1 MGKHI
6 ILIGFMGAGKTTIGQ
21 TLARRLNRPLF
32 DTDQLIE
39 EQAGMS
45 VSRIFEKYG
54 EEEFRRLETETIR
67 SMIFVEEDWVL
78 SVGGGLPLRE
88 ENRRLLK
95 QAGTVVYLRVRSGTV
110 LERLKGDTTRPLL
123 QGGDVKAKV
132 EKLLSYRSPIY
143 EEAAHVTVDVDGK
156 PPDEIGEE
164 ILRQD
169 SL

>member
-45 VSRIFEKYG
+45 VSQIFEKYG

>member
-67 SMIFVEEDWVL
+67 SMIFAEEDWVL

-123 QGGDVKAKV
+123 QGGDVKTKV
-132 EKLLSYRSPIY
+132 ENLLSYRSPIY
-143 EEAAHVTVDVDGK
+143 EEASHVTVDVDQK
-156 PPDEIGEE
+156 TPDQIGEE
-164 ILRQD
+164 ILKRD